1 MPSLLILKV
10 NPPKIKKP
18 KLLRSNPTRYTLINL
33 QGTNPYEAPDD
44 EYLCS
49 STSRRPK
56 IVHEQVNPDEE
67 LSDYVTTRLLIARV
81 LALKR
86 YREIYKSNEQA

>member
-1 MPSLLILKV
+1 MLLKV
-10 NPPKIKKP
+10 HQPAIKKL
-18 KLLRSNPTRYTLINL
+18 KLLRSNPTRFTLIRF

-56 IVHEQVNPDEE
+56 IVHDQINTDEE
-67 LSDYVTTRLLIARV
+67 LSDYVTDRLLIARV

-86 YREIYKSNEQA
+86 YREIYKPDEQA